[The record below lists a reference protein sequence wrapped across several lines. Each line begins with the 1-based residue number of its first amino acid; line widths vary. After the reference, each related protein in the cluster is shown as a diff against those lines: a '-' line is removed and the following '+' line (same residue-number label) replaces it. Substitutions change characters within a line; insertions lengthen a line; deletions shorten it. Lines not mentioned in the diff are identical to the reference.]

1 MALIPASLTLPGF
14 QGEGLGR
21 DTRRLVWKQHSLRSP
36 PSPLSA
42 LLPEGH
48 SFFWTFVKISA
59 RGGFYADY
67 QGRALVPKPIRE
79 AGTAAG
85 GKRRST
91 LPHLEDVF
99 LVYLL
104 LLVGLFFLKH
114 VLRLE

>member
-1 MALIPASLTLPGF
+1 M
-14 QGEGLGR
+14 
-21 DTRRLVWKQHSLRSP
+21 
-36 PSPLSA
+36 
-42 LLPEGH
+42 
-48 SFFWTFVKISA
+48 KISA

-67 QGRALVPKPIRE
+67 QGRARVPKPIRE

-91 LPHLEDVF
+91 FPHLEDVF

-104 LLVGLFFLKH
+104 LLVELFFLKH